1 MDIWLHDDCKSLFIL
16 GISEPSR
23 QVVESA
29 AVFTFEELLEGVQD
43 DEPCVVVRAITD
55 TKAIAP
61 HSNSAN
67 VGVPMDIHLLKDLI

>member
-1 MDIWLHDDCKSLFIL
+1 
-16 GISEPSR
+16 
-23 QVVESA
+23 VESA